1 MTDKKREQDIEL
13 EYLQA
18 KKGFVI
24 DWLHFLQNDELQ
36 MMIFIL
42 LILVGLRFAGL
53 LNPDKFEEVLMVLF
67 TSGFIADGMNK
78 LTNRG

>member
-24 DWLHFLQNDELQ
+24 DWLRFLQNDELQ

-42 LILVGLRFAGL
+42 LILVGLRFADL